1 MTIGLAVRNVLI
13 LFAAIFA
20 LASAAVAQDP
30 EDGQKRVALVIGNGA
45 YHGIPYLEN
54 PPGDASLIGEKLE
67 SLGFQV
73 ILRTDLD
80 RRGFIRTL
88 SEFRSALEGSE
99 TGAFFYAG
107 HGVQVDGRNYL
118 LPVDSTLESAEFL
131 SLEAI
136 DLSLVT
142 EVLNTASRTSL
153 VFLDACRNNPFDA
166 TRGSDASTRG
176 LARVTAERNTIISF
190 AAAPGNVALDR
201 VPGVTNDHSPFAV
214 ALARHLGSPGDSINR
229 TMIKVRRDVLDITDN
244 RQVPWENS
252 SLIDEVVLA
261 AAPPPEPDTSALTD
275 EQMWDW
281 IQTTDDPLVL
291 ERFVTSFP
299 DSRHVPDAMTRITAL
314 RQAEEDARREAERLA
329 EEAERKAL
337 EAERAAREA
346 EERERMLKAFYT
358 EPGPPELLG
367 TFRDCPDCPEMV
379 ELRGTALLF
388 GTPDTIAR
396 AQADERP
403 ARRLE
408 LRTPIAVAVTETSQR
423 DFDRFVRETG
433 YQWPDACQI
442 TPQGDALPV
451 MGSRRR
457 DTRQDPD
464 LPAVCVSWT
473 EAKAYARWLGD
484 RTGHSYRLMTEIEFE
499 YLAEAFH
506 FNMDMEQIIA
516 GRNVCDLV
524 NIADLGSPFSWRNFE
539 CTDALGRGAFPVRS
553 QKPDEFGLYHLL
565 GNVWEWMENCY
576 EPTPEAAAERAL
588 TPEAANCERRA
599 VRGGGW
605 SDPLTSLSTSN
616 RNWEHPDFRSDVI
629 GFRVVRLP

>member
-1 MTIGLAVRNVLI
+1 MTARAAVRILLI
-13 LFAAIFA
+13 LFGVA
-20 LASAAVAQDP
+20 LASATAAQDP
-30 EDGQKRVALVIGNGA
+30 TAAGKRVALVIGNGS
-45 YHGIPYLEN
+45 YDGIPYLDN
-54 PPGDASLIGEKLE
+54 PPADAQLIRDKMEE
-67 SLGFQV
+67 LGFEV

-88 SEFRSALEGSE
+88 SEFRAALEGSE

-107 HGVQVDGRNYL
+107 HGVQVDGKNYL
-118 LPVDSTLESAEFL
+118 LPIDSTLESAEFL

-136 DLSLVT
+136 DLALVT

-214 ALARHLGSPGDSINR
+214 ALARHLGTPGDSINR
-229 TMIKVRRDVLDITDN
+229 TMIKVRRDVLDVTNN

-261 AAPPPEPDTSALTD
+261 AAPPPEQDTSTLSDD
-275 EQMWDW
+275 EMWEW
-281 IQTTDDPLVL
+281 IKSTDDPLVL
-291 ERFVTSFP
+291 ERFVEKFP
-299 DSRHVPDAMTRITAL
+299 DSRHVPNAQSRVAAL

-329 EEAERKAL
+329 QEAEQKAL
-337 EAERAAREA
+337 AAEREAREA
-346 EERERMLKAFYT
+346 AEREKLQKAFFA
-358 EPGPPELLG
+358 EPEPPEVYGSL
-367 TFRDCPDCPEMV
+367 RDCPDCPEMV
-379 ELRGTALLF
+379 ELRGTELLF
-388 GTPDTIAR
+388 GTPDTIQR

-403 ARRLE
+403 ARRLG
-408 LRTPIAVAVTETSQR
+408 LRAPIAVALTETSQGE
-423 DFDRFVRETG
+423 FSRFVRETG
-433 YQWPDACQI
+433 YQWPDTCQI
-442 TPQGDALPV
+442 TPQADTLPV
-451 MGSRRR
+451 MGSRSR
-457 DTRQDPD
+457 DTRSDPD
-464 LPAVCVSWT
+464 LPAVCVSWSD
-473 EAKAYARWLGD
+473 AKAYTRWLSD
-484 RTGHSYRLMTEIEFE
+484 KTGHRYRLMTEIEFE

-506 FNMDMEQIIA
+506 FNMDMEQILA
-516 GRNVCDLV
+516 GRNVCEMV
-524 NIADLGSPFSWRNFE
+524 NIADLGAPFSWRNFE
-539 CTDALGRGAFPVRS
+539 CTDALGRGAFPVRAL
-553 QKPDEFGLYHLL
+553 QPDEFGLYHLL

-588 TPEAANCERRA
+588 TPDASNCERRA

-616 RNWEHPDFRSDVI
+616 RNWEHPDFRSDSI